1 MYMFKLQYDRVERKL
16 KVYDEHNI
24 WLGTVLLHSDSN
36 SICTYIDHD
45 NMDDRTI
52 LPSDGRRLTLDVLKS
67 LAIELAATSGIDED
81 IIDELQEGWMQSDF
95 ECINFQLGDIIYS
108 ETKVQNDI
116 DSQIFNCWM
125 KK

>member
-16 KVYDEHNI
+16 KVYDEHTI
-24 WLGTVLLHSDSN
+24 WLGTVLLYTDKN
-36 SICTYIDHD
+36 VVCTYVDHAH
-45 NMDDRTI
+45 DDFRLLEI
-52 LPSDGRRLTLDVLKS
+52 DGRQMTLENLKA
-67 LAIELAATSGIDED
+67 LCIELAATSGIDED
-81 IIDELQEGWMQSDF
+81 IIQELEEGWMQSDF
-95 ECINFQLGDIIYS
+95 ECIGFQLSDIIYS